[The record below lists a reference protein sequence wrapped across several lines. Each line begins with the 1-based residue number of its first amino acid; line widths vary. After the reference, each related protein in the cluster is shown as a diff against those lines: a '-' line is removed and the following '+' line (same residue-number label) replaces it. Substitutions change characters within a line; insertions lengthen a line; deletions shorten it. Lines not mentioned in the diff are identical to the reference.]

1 MTATSDDSR
10 QETVHATAVAIAGA
24 GVLIRGASGSG
35 KSDLALRLIDRGA
48 KLISDDQVDIVR
60 AGKDLLLSPPPRL
73 GGKLE
78 VRSLGICECDYLS
91 GVTLQMIVDLKS
103 HPERFPLDRR
113 VMILL
118 GIEVPTCTLDAM
130 ESSAAIKAE
139 WALQRI
145 MQGAIES

>member
-1 MTATSDDSR
+1 MTATSDDIR
-10 QETVHATAVAIAGA
+10 QEKVHATAVAIAGS

-48 KLISDDQVDIVR
+48 ILISD
-60 AGKDLLLSPPPRL
+60 
-73 GGKLE
+73 
-78 VRSLGICECDYLS
+78 
-91 GVTLQMIVDLKS
+91 DLKS
-103 HPERFPLDRR
+103 HPDRFPLDRQI
-113 VMILL
+113 MILL